1 MPPTN
6 PDPEYERLF
15 VIIEPHGKDD
25 PKGRTDEAL
34 ALLEV
39 ASAILRGEDRGI
51 IRHRETESVKAR
63 FHFESTQWAQ
73 SYGSGR

>member
-6 PDPEYERLF
+6 PDPYERLF
-15 VIIEPHGKDD
+15 VIIEPHDKDD

-39 ASAILRGEDRGI
+39 VSAILRGEERGT
-51 IRHRETESVKAR
+51 IRHHETGHVKAR

-73 SYGSGR
+73 SYGTGR